1 MYVCVRVYVRACV
14 CVCVRGGGGGVC
26 VWVCVCVCVCVC
38 ARARAC
44 VFMHAYVRAG
54 GYTCTTG
61 RVYMCA
67 YRCVYGRAFPN
78 RKIRAVNSVI
88 PCLKMERK
96 RSFLCFVAMKPSTTR
111 EEEVEEKIGE
121 KSQTTEDCSVC
132 WQECFVNLLPVQ
144 LSLQQRLQAIQFLT
158 NVTLSNS
165 S

>member
-1 MYVCVRVYVRACV
+1 MIPAHIISSRMCACACLRL
-14 CVCVRGGGGGVC
+14 CVCVRARVSEI
-26 VWVCVCVCVCVC
+26 VCVCVCVCVC
-38 ARARAC
+38 TRA
-44 VFMHAYVRAG
+44 
-54 GYTCTTG
+54 
-61 RVYMCA
+61 RVYMCVC
-67 YRCVYGRAFPN
+67 RCVYGRAFPN

-96 RSFLCFVAMKPSTTR
+96 RSFLCLVAMKPSTTR
-111 EEEVEEKIGE
+111 EEIEEKIGE